1 MNIIPGTPTYQVP
14 PPTQDAK
21 RGYLQTLAMLPRD
34 QAQIEAFEM
43 VSYLQSQYLSDQS
56 ATMSL
61 SARSVSFAAR
71 TSPIDKLMKLDQN
84 TDLARGLNSLVK
96 AFNKEISDFKE
107 KINSAQED
115 TIIRKADGLTR
126 IPCLL
131 NKRSY
136 NDYSVINCNEKL
148 LKYFELLM
156 KPSDYSQW
164 FKAVHRLAENTLQ
177 CSTTDGTNNPDN
189 NSLILFFDKLNAM
202 TGDDQYDKDGMNYI
216 IRELQRGKIY
226 YDFQANTVGYFISSA
241 LTETR
246 DVKLFRD
253 ILDSLFTLYEFTP
266 STPLMEINNELNN
279 IINTKAVCSSDH
291 DLWCF

>member
-1 MNIIPGTPTYQVP
+1 MNISSTQTYQLP

-21 RGYLQTLAMLPRD
+21 RGYLQTLAMLPRE
-34 QAQIEAFEM
+34 QAQIEACEM
-43 VSYLQSQYLSDQS
+43 VSYLQSEYLSDQS
-56 ATMSL
+56 ATMPL
-61 SARSVSFAAR
+61 SARSVSFSAR

-96 AFNKEISDFKE
+96 AFNKEISDFTE
-107 KINSAQED
+107 KINSTQED
-115 TIIRKADGLTR
+115 TIISKAVGLTR

-131 NKRSY
+131 NKRLY
-136 NDYSVINCNEKL
+136 NDYSDLRCNENT
-148 LKYFELLM
+148 LKRFELLM

-202 TGDDQYDKDGMNYI
+202 TGDDQYDKDEMNYI

-226 YDFQANTVGYFISSA
+226 FDFQANTVGHFISSA
-241 LTETR
+241 LTGTH

-266 STPLMEINNELNN
+266 FTPLMEINNKLNN
-279 IINTKAVCSSDH
+279 IINTNAVCSPDYKH
-291 DLWCF
+291 WWF